1 MSVETTAGPADVN
14 GALDPEVA
22 DAVAAAEAVL
32 SRRFGAAVRLADPE
46 DLGGSGKATVLRV
59 RVAATPFSLPRT
71 LVVKRYQPSPVGE
84 AVDPFPHEAVSYQLF
99 TALGQDDR
107 ICPELV
113 AHDGAKRLIVLEDLG
128 RAPTLADK
136 LLGHDARG
144 AERSLLA
151 WARSLGRLHATT
163 AGREADF
170 DALTRRLGARPGQD
184 PIALR
189 VQAALS
195 ELPALLREVLA
206 VDVREQAVA
215 YARAAGALLT
225 STKHRAFSPSDAC
238 PDNHLV
244 TSKGLRV
251 LDFEGGCVR
260 DVVLDAAALRIPF
273 PLCGCSFRLPAGMTE
288 AMIAAW
294 RAEVSQVFP
303 DLDEDEVLMPRL
315 LEAQL
320 LWVWLS
326 TWLYLPRPGEAD
338 RPVTSR
344 LASPRR
350 SSALHARWL
359 RLRDDAGRL
368 QEAHVA
374 DHADAVASAL
384 EARFGA
390 DTVQLPLFP
399 AFS

>member
-1 MSVETTAGPADVN
+1 MSVETTAGPADVD
-14 GALDPEVA
+14 GAAGQEVA
-22 DAVAAAEAVL
+22 AAVAAAESVL
-32 SRRFGAAVRLADPE
+32 SRRFGAAVKLADPVK
-46 DLGGSGKATVLRV
+46 LGGSGKAVVLRV

-71 LVVKRYQPSPVGE
+71 LVVKRYQPPPTDE

-99 TALGQDDR
+99 TALGQEDR

-113 AHDGAKRLIVLEDLG
+113 AHDGVKRLIVLEDLG
-128 RAPTLADK
+128 KVPTLADK

-144 AERSLLA
+144 AERALLA

-184 PIALR
+184 PMA
-189 VQAALS
+189 
-195 ELPALLREVLA
+195 LPAGLALTQLPELVHEVLG
-206 VDVREQAVA
+206 VDVHAEAQE
-215 YARAAGALLT
+215 YARTAGKVLT
-225 STKHRAFSPSDAC
+225 STKNRAFSPSDAC
-238 PDNHLV
+238 PDNNLV
-244 TSKGLRV
+244 TSKGLRL

-288 AMIAAW
+288 AMVAAW
-294 RAEVSQVFP
+294 RSEVGKVFA
-303 DLDEDEVLMPRL
+303 DLDDDDVLMPRM

-326 TWLYLPRPGEAD
+326 TWMYLPRPGEED
-338 RPVTSR
+338 RPITSR
-344 LASPRR
+344 LPSPRR

-368 QEAHVA
+368 HLPVIA
-374 DHADAVASAL
+374 DHADAMASAL
-384 EARFGA
+384 EARFGVEA
-390 DTVQLPLFP
+390 VQLPLFP